1 MLLKLEVIGNVGQD
15 CQIIEVNSK
24 KVLSFSVAHSES
36 YKDANGVKV
45 DKTTWVSCSYFALST
60 DIAPYLK
67 KGTLVYVSGTPFARC
82 YQDKNGTLVAQQNL
96 RVVSIKL
103 LGGSV
108 GNKPASAEKSTT
120 HPNEPLVNGFENDSL
135 PF

>member
-1 MLLKLEVIGNVGQD
+1 MVLELKVIGNIGNDAIVSDTNGRKV
-15 CQIIEVNSK
+15 VN
-24 KVLSFSVAHSES
+24 FSVAHSES

-45 DKTTWVSCSYFALST
+45 DKTTWVSCSYFAEST
-60 DIAPYLK
+60 AIAPYLK

-82 YQDKNGTLVAQQNL
+82 YQDKNGTWVAQQNL

-103 LGGSV
+103 LGGS
-108 GNKPASAEKSTT
+108 GENKPASTSSYTPISQESDET
-120 HPNEPLVNGFENDSL
+120 